1 MGDLWATYGR
11 FMGDLWT
18 TYGVTYGLFMDDLWL
33 ILAAGTSP
41 AQQPA
46 TDASLAQQ
54 LAPVWPAAGTGHAL
68 IRIIIS
74 LHESPELVAS

>member
-1 MGDLWATYGR
+1 MGD
-11 FMGDLWT
+11 MDDLW
-18 TYGVTYGLFMDDLWL
+18 VTYGLFMGDLWM

-41 AQQPA
+41 AQQPT

-74 LHESPELVAS
+74 LHESPKLVAS